1 MTAFER
7 RQSGAPRLMSESGMA
22 CDWWK
27 WEFACMVGAHCVRDR
42 DGRALFTL
50 NSLEAVASEYMGST
64 RYSRRRH
71 LAACTQ
77 GLPLVRLSDRR
88 GRNQVKAWDV
98 RALITLALDSDP
110 DLATAV
116 YQEVDEENCAD
127 AVADIL
133 EEAVLAAAPAG
144 QDSDEEGEVEEEDFL
159 TAVMRKLDEG
169 LAREEMLSKQ
179 CDQYRYSAKYWKKI
193 AMKSR
198 AAARDG
204 KEDNTWRTPGER
216 GHLTLRGQWEAAT
229 RRNKVGHA
237 STAALVSILE
247 ERLGGL
253 NGKSIVRSEL
263 KVDLVMRYHSWFQR
277 RAIREALLQEN
288 AQQVEPNFAAVQKP
302 DASSPFIWE
311 VTQCKADGTNS
322 ELVQKEKA
330 FVATLFQTW
339 SDGSKYGPE
348 VLDLVPIMHGTAA
361 EALAIFRR
369 LFERSGALS
378 WTEDLRQKLH
388 LPDTTSFLRVI
399 WFGTDHGSDMVASV
413 NAVKR
418 EAHDGGGGCVPA
430 SAQGGTGVATEDGDT
445 PVEGAPAPPRVSV
458 VGAPAP
464 PPGTCASTHPICQY
478 VHRLT
483 AVAWRIA
490 LTCGALRRLSWGAL
504 RRLPW
509 GALRRLPWRPLPPLR
524 RSPPKR

>member
-1 MTAFER
+1 
-7 RQSGAPRLMSESGMA
+7 MSESDMA
-22 CDWWK
+22 YDLSSWSPWK
-27 WEFACMVGAHCVRDR
+27 WDLHCMVVTHCVRDP

-77 GLPLVRLSDRR
+77 GLPMVRLSDRR

-98 RALITLALDSDP
+98 RALITLALESDP
-110 DLATAV
+110 DLAAAV
-116 YQEVDEENCAD
+116 HQEVDEANCAD

-144 QDSDEEGEVEEEDFL
+144 QDSDEEEEGEVEEEDFL

-198 AAARDG
+198 AAARDSTRQHAQHV
-204 KEDNTWRTPGER
+204 EDNTWRTPGER
-216 GHLTLRGQWEAAT
+216 GHLTLRGQYEVAT

-253 NGKSIVRSEL
+253 KGKSVVRSEG
-263 KVDLVMRYHSWFQR
+263 KVDLVMRYYSWFQR

-388 LPDTTSFLRVI
+388 LPDMTSFLRVI

-418 EAHDGGGGCVPA
+418 EAHGGGGGCVPA
-430 SAQGGTGVATEDGDT
+430 SAEGGTGMATEDGDT
-445 PVEGAPAPPRVSV
+445 PVEVPAVAVPASAKGGADMVAMEDSDTPVEGAPAPR
-458 VGAPAP
+458 PA
-464 PPGTCASTHPICQY
+464 TCARTDPRC
-478 VHRLT
+478 
-483 AVAWRIA
+483 
-490 LTCGALRRLSWGAL
+490 
-504 RRLPW
+504 
-509 GALRRLPWRPLPPLR
+509 PLPHRGPAAR
-524 RSPPKR
+524 AHVRGASA